1 MKMAAKKN
9 AGELGVCIGM
19 LLLAVLF
26 IALSDFKQTV
36 NPLDPGPAL
45 FPRLTGAF
53 TIFFCILQMIASL
66 RESVEAEE
74 KPEEKSTAG
83 KLKVLYVL
91 GTLALTIV
99 YILLF
104 EAVKYMMLTGLFLAA
119 VMLLLGIRKWT
130 VLIGTAVIYALVSY
144 YLYGKVLLVPLT

>member
-9 AGELGVCIGM
+9 AGELGICIGM

-26 IALSDFKQTV
+26 IALADFKQTV

-53 TIFFCILQMIASL
+53 TIFFCILQMITSL
-66 RESVEAEE
+66 RDKADPEE
-74 KPEEKSTAG
+74 KPEEDGAAG

-91 GTLALTIV
+91 GTLAMTIV

-104 EAVKYMMLTGLFLAA
+104 EVVKYILLTGVFLVA

-130 VLIGTAVIYALVSY
+130 VLIGTGVIYALVSY